1 MLSGCAQR
9 FDCLSSLARIRKLTM
24 ATRSKSSATRTKT
37 SAARTNT
44 PKSEVGKID
53 DQDLKA
59 AEQLAEVYGKI
70 TEELGRVI
78 VGQREVLKQVMIA
91 LFCQGHCLL
100 EGVPGLAKTLM
111 VSSIADL
118 LSLKFSR
125 IQFTPDLMPSDIT
138 GTEILDEEEGS
149 GRRRMR
155 FVKGPIFGNILLADE
170 INRTPPKTQAALLQA
185 MQEYQV
191 TTAGE
196 TFKLEPPFLVLGT
209 QNPIEQEGTYPLPEA
224 QLDRFMFRIQ
234 VDYPTF
240 EEEMEIS
247 ETTTSEGL
255 PELDSLLDRQD
266 ILDLQQIVRK
276 VLIGRSVRSLAV
288 RLARA
293 TRPKSPDAPDFIKKY
308 LTWGAG
314 PRACQ
319 AMLLGAKANAL
330 LDGRVHVSTDDIRY
344 VVVPAMRHRLVTS
357 FAAES
362 DGVTTDHIVEKL
374 FEFIKEE

>member
-1 MLSGCAQR
+1 M
-9 FDCLSSLARIRKLTM
+9 
-24 ATRSKSSATRTKT
+24 ATRTKT
-37 SAARTNT
+37 KT
-44 PKSEVGKID
+44 SELGKID

-59 AEQLAEVYGKI
+59 AEQLAEVYAKL
-70 TEELGRVI
+70 TAELGRVI
-78 VGQREVLKQVMIA
+78 IGQEEVLKQVLIA
-91 LFCQGHCLL
+91 LFSQGHCLL

-111 VSSIADL
+111 ISSIADL
-118 LSLKFSR
+118 LSLDFSR

-138 GTEILDEEEGS
+138 GTEILDEEEGT

-155 FVKGPIFGNILLADE
+155 FVKGPIFGNIILGDE

-191 TTAGE
+191 TTAGA
-196 TFKLEPPFLVLGT
+196 TFELERPFLVLGT

-234 VDYPTF
+234 VEYPSF
-240 EEEMEIS
+240 EEELQIAEI
-247 ETTTSEGL
+247 TTSEGL
-255 PELDSLLDRQD
+255 PELDSLLDRDD
-266 ILDLQQIVRK
+266 ILNLQQIVRK
-276 VLIGRSVRSLAV
+276 VLIGRSVTSFAV

-293 TRPKSPDAPDFIKKY
+293 TRPKSPDAPDFINKY

-344 VVVPAMRHRLVTS
+344 VAFPVMRHRLVTS
-357 FAAES
+357 FSAES
-362 DGVTTDHIVEKL
+362 DDVTTDNIVEKL
-374 FEFIKEE
+374 FDVIKED